1 MKNILNYNLILS
13 RVIAIND
20 STFTFTRKYINFA
33 KSLKTYLIGVFTVKL
48 KILIFKSLD
57 KIPILLK
64 FSFYDNYN
72 NNIKLSVRSRRYF
85 FGCILDALANILP
98 EQMKSSLCIFKQNI
112 LLELQNQKLVLI
124 LNKY

>member
-85 FGCILDALANILP
+85 FGCILDTLANILP
-98 EQMKSSLCIFKQNI
+98 EQMKSSYMYF
-112 LLELQNQKLVLI
+112 
-124 LNKY
+124 